1 MRRYSGSSAA
11 RRLCVALLGLGLLAA
26 SVTAQTSAKAKTGN
40 VEQTLFKL
48 EDDFARAVVRRDAGA
63 LGRLVAPRWVYSDES
78 GVMDRAAGI
87 KAFTSGTDTVKDA
100 SNANMRAMI
109 YSNSAIVIGIL
120 RLKGR
125 GPEGPF
131 DRRYRYTDGWVLLDG
146 RWQCVAS
153 QDYLMPDAK
162 H

>member
-87 KAFTSGTDTVKDA
+87 DRKSTRLNSSHLPTSRMP
-100 SNANMRAMI
+100 S
-109 YSNSAIVIGIL
+109 SA
-120 RLKGR
+120 
-125 GPEGPF
+125 
-131 DRRYRYTDGWVLLDG
+131 
-146 RWQCVAS
+146 
-153 QDYLMPDAK
+153 
-162 H
+162 